1 MNKRRYYGPK
11 VQKIGK
17 RSWLILEDWVT
28 PYGTVTKDFT
38 SNGANIPRLLWSI
51 MSPAGVLFEASILHD
66 YFYDKAIETKQIADT
81 NFYKVAIDFNVS
93 KFKAKSAYYYVKM
106 FGKGNYGKL

>member
-1 MNKRRYYGPK
+1 MKRRYPGPK

-17 RSWLILEDWVT
+17 RSWLLIEDWVT
-28 PYGTVTKDFT
+28 PYGTVKKDFT

-66 YFYDKAIETKQIADT
+66 YYYDKAISNKKVADA
-81 NFYKVAIDFNVS
+81 NFYKVAIDFNVG
-93 KFKAKSAYYYVKM
+93 KFKAKLAYYYVKM

>member
-1 MNKRRYYGPK
+1 MKYESPK
-11 VQKIGK
+11 VQKVDK

-28 PYGTVTKDFT
+28 PYFTVKKGFI

-66 YFYDKAIETKQIADT
+66 YFYDKAIETKQVADT